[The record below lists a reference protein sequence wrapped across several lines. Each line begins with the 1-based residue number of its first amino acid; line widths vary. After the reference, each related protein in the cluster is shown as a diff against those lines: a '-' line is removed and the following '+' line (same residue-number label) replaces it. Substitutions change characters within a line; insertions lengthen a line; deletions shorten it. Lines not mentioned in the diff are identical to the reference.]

1 MQERLQ
7 LKNTKKLELFK
18 PIRIEELKKQIKNY
32 CKEICHRESI
42 ALKVYELIKSE
53 LDLESAVDIINN
65 NDIRSCEDE
74 LTDIIRSRIIVFIE
88 LYAFGVEDGRSLL

>member
-18 PIRIEELKKQIKNY
+18 PIRIEELKEQIKNY
-32 CKEICHRESI
+32 CNELCHRESI

-53 LDLESAVDIINN
+53 LDLASAVDIINN

-88 LYAFGVEDGRSLL
+88 LYAFAGEDKRNIL